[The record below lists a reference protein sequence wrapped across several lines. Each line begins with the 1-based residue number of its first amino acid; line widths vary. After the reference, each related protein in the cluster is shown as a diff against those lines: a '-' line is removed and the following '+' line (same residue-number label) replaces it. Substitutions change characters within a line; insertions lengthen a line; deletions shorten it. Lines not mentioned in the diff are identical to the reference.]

1 MSEDINF
8 SELWNQQPV
17 PPLDIN
23 ALHKKIKQLRSQ
35 KLRQLIIANVC
46 LFATIAIMAG
56 IWIMCRPLFW
66 STKLGIILAVLA
78 MSIFLFIYNKLFPL
92 YRGLNK
98 NMSSREY
105 LDNLLKIKNKERL
118 IQTGLMG
125 LYHLLLLFAIG
136 LYLYEYAIRMP
147 VIMAI
152 TVYTVSVGWIA
163 FSWFVI
169 RPKQSKKNNR
179 GNERI
184 ITELERII
192 EQGDEE

>member
-1 MSEDINF
+1 
-8 SELWNQQPV
+8 
-17 PPLDIN
+17 
-23 ALHKKIKQLRSQ
+23 
-35 KLRQLIIANVC
+35 
-46 LFATIAIMAG
+46 
-56 IWIMCRPLFW
+56 
-66 STKLGIILAVLA
+66 
-78 MSIFLFIYNKLFPL
+78 
-92 YRGLNK
+92 
-98 NMSSREY
+98 MSSREY
-105 LDNLLKIKNKERL
+105 FDNLLKIKNKERL

-184 ITELERII
+184 ITELERVI